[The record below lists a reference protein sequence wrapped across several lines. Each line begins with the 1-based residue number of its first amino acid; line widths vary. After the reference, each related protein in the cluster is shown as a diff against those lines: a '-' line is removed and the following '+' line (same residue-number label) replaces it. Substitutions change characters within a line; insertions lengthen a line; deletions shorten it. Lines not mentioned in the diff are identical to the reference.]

1 MQWLKLMK
9 DKTLQDLRCSENSK
23 DKKNKIK
30 RKNLD
35 TSQLNYRKS
44 KTKCLKQQGGGR
56 KQGKNQNRDKDRVD
70 NVLLVRS
77 YGSQKTMNFVREMN
91 FLNFCL
97 KVNLKFYG
105 K

>member
-1 MQWLKLMK
+1 MK

-30 RKNLD
+30 RTNLD

-44 KTKCLKQQGGGR
+44 KIKCLKQQGGGR